1 MNSIYIKSSVNHQNQ
16 NEDTELEN
24 IIGRPPPS
32 YFLPEYWE
40 DRYKKD
46 KEIYDWYLKWD
57 QLKYILVPEFLNRDS
72 ALDIGCGNSTIPL
85 ELVNE
90 GFQKV
95 VGMDISKTVIDQN
108 KQRYSDVKN
117 LEFIV
122 GDVLSMRD
130 LFDDESFDVIFDK
143 GTMDCFMSSLSTSR
157 NVPTMISEILRILK
171 PNGVFIEVSY
181 GTPKTRFSF
190 IEDLKNQWIVSEP
203 KKIPDLNE
211 ENHYHYVYIA
221 QKNPQRRK

>member
-1 MNSIYIKSSVNHQNQ
+1 MNSIYIKSSVNHHDQ

-40 DRYKKD
+40 ERYKKD
-46 KEIYDWYLKWD
+46 KEIYDWYQKWD

-72 ALDIGCGNSTIPL
+72 SLDIGCGNSTIPL

-117 LEFIV
+117 LEFIL

-143 GTMDCFMSSLSTSR
+143 GTMDCFMSSLPTSR
-157 NVPTMISEILRILK
+157 NVPTMISEILRLLK

-190 IEDLKNQWIVSEP
+190 IEDLKNEWIVSEP

-211 ENHYHYVYIA
+211 ENRYHYVYIA
-221 QKNPQRRK
+221 QKNPQKKK